1 MAPAI
6 LALLADLIFFVR
18 FLREPR
24 RFGNAVW
31 FAIALVLTALWLFSL
46 TAGLVWLQTVVLIVV
61 AVVAV
66 VAALV
71 LPWALV
77 ANGAVMWRRE
87 GHRPANLLSL
97 LAGLAILAVYVF
109 TVGAVAFTRA
119 APWLIV
125 VALSALLLSAYLAFV
140 FTALLMYSVLYSRL
154 NRRARVAAIIVLGS
168 GLLGDRVPPLL
179 ASRLDRGVQCYQ
191 RSPEAVVVVSG
202 GQGSD
207 ELTSEAAAMAAYLE
221 NAGVSRESVLLEDK
235 ATTTDE
241 NLRYSVELLRA
252 RGISGRILAVTNNY
266 HVFRTAILARRLRLR
281 LDVIGAKTASYFV
294 PSAFLRE
301 FVALLVQ
308 YKKTNIAAF
317 VVLGGFPPAFALLGQ
332 L

>member
-1 MAPAI
+1 MALAI
-6 LALLADLIFFVR
+6 LALLVDLTFVVR

-31 FAIALVLTALWLFSL
+31 FALALLFTALWLFSL
-46 TAGLVWLQTVVLIVV
+46 TAGLVVLQTVVLIVV
-61 AVVAV
+61 AVLAV
-66 VAALV
+66 VAGLV

-97 LAGLAILAVYVF
+97 LAGLTIMAVYVF
-109 TVGAVAFTRA
+109 TVGAVAFTQV

-125 VALSALLLSAYLAFV
+125 AAMSLLLLTAYIAFV
-140 FTALLMYSVLYSRL
+140 FTALLLYSVLYSRL
-154 NRRARVAAIIVLGS
+154 NRRAHAAAIIVLGS

-179 ASRLDRGVQCYQ
+179 ASRLDRGVQCFQ
-191 RSPEAVVVVSG
+191 RSPSAVVVVSG
-202 GQGSD
+202 GQGTD

-221 NAGVSRESVLLEDK
+221 RAGVPREAVLLEDK

-241 NLRYSVELLRA
+241 NLRFSVELLKA
-252 RGISGRILAVTNNY
+252 NGISGRVLAVTNNY
-266 HVFRTAILARRLRLR
+266 HVFRTAILARRLRLK
-281 LDVIGAKTASYFV
+281 LDVIGARTASYFV

-308 YKKTNIAAF
+308 YKKTNIAAV
-317 VVLGGFPPAFALLGQ
+317 VVLGGFPLVIALLGQ
-332 L
+332 I

>member
-6 LALLADLIFFVR
+6 LALLADLIFVVR

-24 RFGNAVW
+24 RLGNAVW
-31 FAIALVLTALWLFSL
+31 FAIALVLTGLWLFSL
-46 TAGLVWLQTVVLIVV
+46 TSGLVWLQTVVLIVV
-61 AVVAV
+61 GVVAM

-71 LPWALV
+71 LPWALI

-87 GHRPANLLSL
+87 GHRPANMLSL
-97 LAGLAILAVYVF
+97 LAGLAILAVYAF
-109 TVGAVAFTRA
+109 TIGAVAFTRT

-125 VALSALLLSAYLAFV
+125 VALSALLFSAYLAFV

-154 NRRARVAAIIVLGS
+154 NRRARAAAIIVLGS

-179 ASRLDRGVQCYQ
+179 ASRLDRGVQCYHG
-191 RSPEAVVVVSG
+191 SPEAVVVVSG

-221 NAGVSRESVLLEDK
+221 NAGVPRSSVLLEDK

-241 NLRYSVELLRA
+241 NLRFSVELLRV

-308 YKKTNIAAF
+308 YRKTNIAAF
-317 VVLGGFPPAFALLGQ
+317 VVLAGFPPAFALLGQ

>member
-6 LALLADLIFFVR
+6 LALLADLIFVVR

-31 FAIALVLTALWLFSL
+31 FALAVVLTGLWLFSL
-46 TAGLVWLQTVVLIVV
+46 TAGLVWLQTVLLIVV

-66 VAALV
+66 VAGLV

-77 ANGAVMWRRE
+77 ANGSVMWRRE
-87 GHRPANLLSL
+87 GHRPANMLSL
-97 LAGLAILAVYVF
+97 LAGLAIMAVYVF
-109 TVGAVAFTRA
+109 TVGAVVFTQV

-125 VALSALLLSAYLAFV
+125 VAMSVLLLTAYVAFV

-154 NRRARVAAIIVLGS
+154 NRRAHAAAIIVLGS

-179 ASRLDRGVQCYQ
+179 ASRLDRGVQCYR
-191 RSPEAVVVVSG
+191 RSPDAVVVVSG

-221 NAGVSRESVLLEDK
+221 NAGVPRTAILLEDK

-241 NLRYSVELLRA
+241 NLRFSVELLQEQ
-252 RGISGRILAVTNNY
+252 GISGRVLAVTNNY

-308 YKKTNIAAF
+308 YKKTNLAAV
-317 VVLGGFPPAFALLGQ
+317 VVLGAFPPAVALLGQ
-332 L
+332 M

>member
-1 MAPAI
+1 MAPVI
-6 LALLADLIFFVR
+6 LALLADLIFVVR

-31 FAIALVLTALWLFSL
+31 FAFASVLTGLWLFSL
-46 TAGLVWLQTVVLIVV
+46 TAGLVWLQTVVLILVG
-61 AVVAV
+61 VVAV

-71 LPWALV
+71 LPWALI

-87 GHRPANLLSL
+87 GHRPANMMSL
-97 LAGLAILAVYVF
+97 LAGLAILAVYAF

-125 VALSALLLSAYLAFV
+125 LALSALLFSAYLAFV

-154 NRRARVAAIIVLGS
+154 NRRARAAAIIVLGS

-179 ASRLDRGVQCYQ
+179 ASRLDRGVQCYH

-221 NAGVSRESVLLEDK
+221 NAGVPRSSVLLEDK

-241 NLRYSVELLRA
+241 NLRFSVELLGV

-317 VVLGGFPPAFALLGQ
+317 VVLVGFPPALALLGR

>member
-46 TAGLVWLQTVVLIVV
+46 TAGLVWLQAVVLIFV

-125 VALSALLLSAYLAFV
+125 VALSALLLSAYLGFV

-154 NRRARVAAIIVLGS
+154 NRRARAAAIIVLGS

-191 RSPEAVVVVSG
+191 RSPEAFVVVSG

-207 ELTSEAAAMAAYLE
+207 ELTSEAVAMAAYLE

-241 NLRYSVELLRA
+241 NLRFSVELLRA